1 MSISNYI
8 ARLIWGGLLLIPVAV
23 FAIFSINRPRR
34 LSLWF
39 PGISAGILTL
49 TYVLAEQRFSF
60 VDQVTNTYWLL
71 FCYALYC
78 LLVASCLLI
87 KAELLRAVMLLVTA
101 LPICVGYFLA
111 TIGLLVLMF
120 MISDQVEEPQRI
132 EQVSSG
138 FICRVWKWG
147 MVFTGPHF
155 GYSVHLYKT
164 WDALPLIQRLVASEF
179 IDVGAKQP
187 DMSCSDLLAQYSRQ

>member
-1 MSISNYI
+1 MSISGYI
-8 ARLIWGGLLLIPVAV
+8 AYLIWGGLLLIPIAV

-34 LSLWF
+34 LSLWL
-39 PGISAGILTL
+39 PGISAGILML

-60 VDQVTNTYWLL
+60 VDQVTNAYWLL

-78 LLVASCLLI
+78 FLVASCLLI
-87 KAELLRAVMLLVTA
+87 EAELLRTFMLLVTA

-111 TIGLLVLMF
+111 TIGFLIFIF
-120 MISDQVEEPQRI
+120 MIGDQVEEPQRI

-138 FICRVWKWG
+138 FICRVWKRD
-147 MVFTGPHF
+147 MVFMGPHF

-164 WDALPLIQRLVASEF
+164 WDVLPVIQQQVASEF
-179 IDVGAKQP
+179 VDVGAKQP
-187 DMSCSDLLAQYSRQ
+187 DISCSDLLAEYSRQ